1 MKVAVM
7 GAGAVGGYF
16 GGVLAKSGADI
27 TLIAR
32 GKHLEAMRKDGL
44 LIKSY
49 RGDFRADVKA
59 TSDPKEAGP
68 TDLILF
74 TVKSYDTEEAIRLCR
89 PMIQENT
96 CILSL
101 QNGIDNDEKI
111 AREAGREKIIGGVA
125 YIGVALDEPG
135 VILHSAAGKI
145 AIGELNGKITH
156 RIKKIAEMFS
166 AAWIPCEISED
177 IIKLK
182 WKKLVWNAAFN
193 ALTTITGASVALV
206 LVSGIILFFI
216 VYHLYAKWFDQKIIQ
231 VDPEKSTPARTYLDG
246 VEFFPTNKNILFGF
260 QFKGIAGLSPV
271 VGPIVAIMWGWL
283 PALLWILLGNIFIGW
298 VQDYMSAMVSVR
310 NEGQSFGPLSY
321 RLISSRTRKLLM
333 LFMVFYLILLAAA
346 FVALG
351 AGLLKANVLAGVP
364 TMFVLAAAVLVGHMI
379 YKMKMNPVNAT
390 VIGLVLVAVGLYIG
404 SNVPVSIADINIWI
418 IFILAVSIIAATT
431 PIYRF
436 TQPALY
442 MFFYVVY
449 FTLVA
454 LVLALIFKNPAYVRP
469 AYAGF
474 IVGPENFPLWPM
486 MFVTI
491 ACGSI
496 SGWHSLVSSSAT
508 AKQIEKETDVRPVC
522 CGAMFSEGLL
532 ALLALSIVAILTAKE
547 ATALGGAAAIF
558 SKSGASILGGSALVQ
573 ALVGLMFIGLTLGL
587 MLLAM
592 RIARLAL
599 SELAGD
605 AIPPLKNRYISA
617 IAFSIIV
624 FLLA

>member
-1 MKVAVM
+1 MA
-7 GAGAVGGYF
+7 
-16 GGVLAKSGADI
+16 
-27 TLIAR
+27 
-32 GKHLEAMRKDGL
+32 
-44 LIKSY
+44 
-49 RGDFRADVKA
+49 
-59 TSDPKEAGP
+59 
-68 TDLILF
+68 
-74 TVKSYDTEEAIRLCR
+74 
-89 PMIQENT
+89 
-96 CILSL
+96 
-101 QNGIDNDEKI
+101 
-111 AREAGREKIIGGVA
+111 
-125 YIGVALDEPG
+125 
-135 VILHSAAGKI
+135 SA
-145 AIGELNGKITH
+145 
-156 RIKKIAEMFS
+156 
-166 AAWIPCEISED
+166 
-177 IIKLK
+177 
-182 WKKLVWNAAFN
+182 
-193 ALTTITGASVALV
+193 ALV

-298 VQDYMSAMVSVR
+298 VHDYMSTMVSVR

-346 FVALG
+346 FTALG
-351 AGLLKANVLAGVP
+351 AGLLKANVLVGVP
-364 TMFVLAAAVLVGHMI
+364 TIFVLAAALLVGHMI

-390 VIGLVLVAVGLYIG
+390 VIGLVLIAVGLYIG

-418 IFILAVSIIAATT
+418 IFILAVCIIAATT
-431 PIYRF
+431 PIYSL

-454 LVLALIFKNPAYVRP
+454 LVLALIVKNPAYVRP
-469 AYAGF
+469 AYTGF

-508 AKQIEKETDVRPVC
+508 AKQIEKETDVRPVSV
-522 CGAMFSEGLL
+522 GAMFSEGLL

-547 ATALGGAAAIF
+547 ATALGAPAAIF
-558 SKSGASILGGSALVQ
+558 SKSGASILGGSALAQ

-624 FLLA
+624 FLLASPSVGATWIYIWVLFGGSNQLMAGLALWIATLWLVETKKPWIITGIPGVFMIVTTIAALIFASYGVLTKGMDFLAKGEAVKAGGNLIAGVIGATLVIAALIMCVDIYNAYGRLKVKPAPRVAAADGGREA